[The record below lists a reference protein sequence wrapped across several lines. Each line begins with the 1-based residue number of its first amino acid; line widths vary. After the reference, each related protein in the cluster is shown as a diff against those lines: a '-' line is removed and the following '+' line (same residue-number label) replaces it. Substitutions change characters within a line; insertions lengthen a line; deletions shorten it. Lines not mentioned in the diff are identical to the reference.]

1 MSDLIEAHTKIVIRQ
16 LTNAETVTL
25 IEPDQMMTDS
35 TFMLID
41 IIITSTSNG
50 VVTLVARDDEHT
62 HVILSTKNDFNHNF
76 ANGWSFW
83 RRAKLDIVKEIDDG
97 VVNVSIGYVRLHAG
111 LNYNQWS
118 R

>member
-1 MSDLIEAHTKIVIRQ
+1 MSDLIEANTKIVTRQ

-25 IEPDQMMTDS
+25 IGN
-35 TFMLID
+35 TFMLTD
-41 IIITSTSNG
+41 IIITSTSTG
-50 VVTLVARDDEHT
+50 AVTLVARDDENT
-62 HVILSTKNDFNHNF
+62 HVILSTKVNFNHNF

-83 RRAKLDIVKEIDDG
+83 RNAKLDIVKETDDG
-97 VVNVSIGYVRLHAG
+97 VVNVSIGYVKLFAG